1 MSESIDSNQ
10 LHISLHKE
18 VHTASLD
25 IGSLDTV
32 IQVDISGPFI
42 DAEQL
47 ADAANTAMDT
57 LLKRLP
63 KSTFEYEKS
72 K

>member
-1 MSESIDSNQ
+1 MSESIDGDQ

-25 IGSLDTV
+25 IGSFDTV
-32 IQVDISGPFI
+32 IQVDVNGPLI

-47 ADAANTAMDT
+47 AEAANTAMDI
-57 LLKRLP
+57 LLKQLQENT
-63 KSTFEYEKS
+63 KE
-72 K
+72 